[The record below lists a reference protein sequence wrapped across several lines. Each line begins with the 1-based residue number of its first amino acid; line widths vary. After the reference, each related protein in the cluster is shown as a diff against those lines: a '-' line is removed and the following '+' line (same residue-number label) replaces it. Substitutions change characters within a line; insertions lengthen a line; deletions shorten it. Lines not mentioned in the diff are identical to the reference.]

1 MIRGMPPLKCL
12 QTFTAVM
19 ETGSFARAAD
29 QLSVTPSAVS
39 HQIRMLEDILGKPLF
54 VRKNRTVQPTEDAV
68 AYANALG
75 ESFTR
80 IAVATSRFSSEG
92 GVQRLML
99 HSAPSL
105 ATLWLVPR
113 LGAFQQRHPEI
124 DVTLFAGHEPA
135 KLGDDGFMIDIQ
147 YARPVPDTCDGIV
160 LCEETVLPLASPDF
174 VERHGLTRLEDISAV
189 PLIHSVRCVVQW
201 DQWIARHAP
210 HVMLG
215 RRSMTFDR
223 AFLGLM
229 AARDG
234 LGLILESNLQASD
247 MLRSGALVMP
257 FGPLGTTSVAHRL
270 VYRRED
276 RARPQIEAFVTWIT
290 EEMAAD
296 RASVGPAARPAQRMR
311 RAAP

>member
-12 QTFTAVM
+12 QTFAAVM
-19 ETGSFARAAD
+19 ETGTFARAAE
-29 QLSVTPSAVS
+29 QLNVTPSAVS
-39 HQIRMLEDILGKPLF
+39 HQIRLLEDILGKPLF
-54 VRKNRTVQPTEDAV
+54 VRKNRSVQPTEDAV

-80 IAVATSRFSSEG
+80 IAVATSRFASEG
-92 GVQRLML
+92 SVLRLML

-113 LGAFQQRHPEI
+113 LASFRARHPDI
-124 DVTLFAGHEPA
+124 DLTLFAGHEPA

-147 YARPVPDTCDGIV
+147 YNRPVPEACEGIA
-160 LCEETVLPLASPDF
+160 LCEETIVPLASPAF
-174 VERHGLTRLEDISAV
+174 VTEHRLARVEALSAV
-189 PLIHSVRCVVQW
+189 PLIHSVRCVAQW
-201 DQWIARHAP
+201 DQWVARHAP
-210 HVMLG
+210 HVMLS
-215 RRSMTFDR
+215 RRDMTFDR

-234 LGLILESNLQASD
+234 LGLLLESSLQASA
-247 MLRSGALVMP
+247 MLRAGELVMP
-257 FGPLGTTSVAHRL
+257 FGPLGITAVAHRL

-276 RARPQIEAFVTWIT
+276 RARPQIEAFVAWIT

-296 RASVGPAARPAQRMR
+296 RAVPDFPQRVR
-311 RAAP
+311 RAAR

>member
-19 ETGSFARAAD
+19 ETGSFARAAG
-29 QLSVTPSAVS
+29 QLNVTPSAVS
-39 HQIRMLEDILGKPLF
+39 HQIRLLEDILGKPLF
-54 VRKNRTVQPTEDAV
+54 ARKNRTVEPTEDAV
-68 AYANALG
+68 SYANALG

-92 GVQRLML
+92 SVQRLML

-113 LGAFQQRHPEI
+113 LGSFRLRHPEI
-124 DVTLFAGHEPA
+124 DLTLFAGHEPA

-147 YARPVPDTCDGIV
+147 YMRPVPEACEGV
-160 LCEETVLPLASPDF
+160 ALCEETIVPLASPVF
-174 VERHGLTRLEDISAV
+174 VARNRLTRVEDIGNV
-189 PLIHSVRCVVQW
+189 PLIHSARCVVQW
-201 DQWIARHAP
+201 EQWLARHAP
-210 HVMLG
+210 HVMLP
-215 RRSMTFDR
+215 RRGTTFDR

-234 LGLILESNLQASD
+234 LGLMLESNLQASD
-247 MLRSGALVMP
+247 MLRAGELILP
-257 FGPLGTTSVAHRL
+257 FGPLGITAVAHRV

-296 RASVGPAARPAQRMR
+296 RASAAAAHPAD
-311 RAAP
+311 

>member
-19 ETGSFARAAD
+19 ETGSFSRAAE
-29 QLSVTPSAVS
+29 QLNVTPSAVS
-39 HQIRMLEDILGKPLF
+39 HQIRLLEDILGKPLF
-54 VRKNRTVQPTEDAV
+54 VRRNRTVQPTEDAV

-92 GVQRLML
+92 AVQRLML

-113 LGAFQQRHPEI
+113 LGSFHARHPEI
-124 DVTLFAGHEPA
+124 DLTLFAGHEPA

-147 YARPVPDTCDGIV
+147 YNRPVPEACEGIV
-160 LCEETVLPLASPDF
+160 LGEETVTPLASPAF
-174 VERHGLTRLEDISAV
+174 VARHRLSRVEDISAV
-189 PLIHSVRCVVQW
+189 PLIHSVRSVVQW

-210 HVMLG
+210 HVMLA
-215 RRSMTFDR
+215 RRGMTFDR
-223 AFLGLM
+223 AYLGLM

-234 LGLILESNLQASD
+234 LGLMLESNLQASG
-247 MLRSGALVMP
+247 MLRAGELVMP
-257 FGPLGTTSVAHRL
+257 FGPLGITAVAHRL

-276 RARPQIEAFVTWIT
+276 RARPQIEAFIAWIT
-290 EEMAAD
+290 EELAAERTGAD
-296 RASVGPAARPAQRMR
+296 GPQRVR
-311 RAAP
+311 RAAR

>member
-12 QTFTAVM
+12 QTFAAVM
-19 ETGSFARAAD
+19 DTGTFARAAE
-29 QLSVTPSAVS
+29 QLNVTPSAVS

-54 VRKNRTVQPTEDAV
+54 VRRNRTVQPTEDAV

-92 GVQRLML
+92 AVLRLML

-113 LGAFQQRHPEI
+113 LAAFRSRHPDI
-124 DVTLFAGHEPA
+124 DLTLFAGHEPA

-147 YARPVPDTCDGIV
+147 YNRPVPEACEGLV
-160 LCEETVLPLASPDF
+160 LCEETVMPLASPAF
-174 VERHGLTRLEDISAV
+174 VAQHQLTRVEDISAV
-189 PLIHSVRCVVQW
+189 PLIHSVRSVVQW

-210 HVMLG
+210 HVMLA
-215 RRSMTFDR
+215 RRGMTFDR
-223 AFLGLM
+223 AYLGLM

-234 LGLILESNLQASD
+234 LGLMLESTLQAGG
-247 MLRSGALVMP
+247 MLAAGELVAP
-257 FGPLGTTSVAHRL
+257 FGPLGVTAVAHRL

-276 RARPQIEAFVTWIT
+276 RARPQIEAFVAWIT

-296 RASVGPAARPAQRMR
+296 RARGEAPQRVARAAR
-311 RAAP
+311 

>member
-12 QTFTAVM
+12 QTFAAVM
-19 ETGSFARAAD
+19 ETGSFARAAE
-29 QLSVTPSAVS
+29 QLNVTPSAIS

-54 VRKNRTVQPTEDAV
+54 ARRNRTVLPTEDAI

-80 IAVATSRFSSEG
+80 IAVATSRFASEG
-92 GVQRLML
+92 SVQRLML

-113 LGAFQQRHPEI
+113 LGSFRARHPQI
-124 DVTLFAGHEPA
+124 DLTLFAGHEPA

-147 YARPVPDTCDGIV
+147 YNRPVPEACEGIV
-160 LCEETVLPLASPDF
+160 LCEETVMPLASPDF
-174 VERHGLTRLEDISAV
+174 VALHRLERVEDIGTV
-189 PLIHSVRCVVQW
+189 PLIHSVRSVVQW

-210 HVMLG
+210 HVMLARG
-215 RRSMTFDR
+215 GMTFDR
-223 AFLGLM
+223 AYLGLI

-234 LGLILESNLQASD
+234 LGLMLESSLQAGG
-247 MLRSGALVMP
+247 MLAAGELVAP
-257 FGPLGTTSVAHRL
+257 FGPLGVTAVAHRV

-276 RARPQIEAFVTWIT
+276 RARPQIEAFLSWIT
-290 EEMAAD
+290 EEMATD
-296 RASVGPAARPAQRMR
+296 RARIDGPQRVSK
-311 RAAP
+311 AAP

>member
-19 ETGSFARAAD
+19 ETGSFARAAG
-29 QLSVTPSAVS
+29 QLNVTPSAVS

-54 VRKNRTVQPTEDAV
+54 VRRNRTVEPTEDAV

-92 GVQRLML
+92 SVQRLML

-113 LGAFQQRHPEI
+113 LPSFKRRHPEI
-124 DVTLFAGHEPA
+124 DLTLFAGHEPA

-147 YARPVPDTCDGIV
+147 YTRPVPEACESIA
-160 LCEETVLPLASPDF
+160 LAEETIVPLASPAF
-174 VERHGLTRLEDISAV
+174 VAEHRLSRVEDISNV

-201 DQWIARHAP
+201 DQWLARHAP
-210 HVMLG
+210 HVMLP
-215 RRSMTFDR
+215 RRAMTFDR

-234 LGLILESNLQASD
+234 LGLMLESNLQASG
-247 MLRSGALVMP
+247 MLRSGELVMP
-257 FGPLGTTSVAHRL
+257 FGPLGITAVAHRV

-276 RARPQIEAFVTWIT
+276 RARPQIEAFVAWIT
-290 EEMAAD
+290 EEMAVD
-296 RASVGPAARPAQRMR
+296 RAQAGSPAPPQRVR

>member
-19 ETGSFARAAD
+19 ESGSFARAAEK
-29 QLSVTPSAVS
+29 LNVTPSAVS

-54 VRKNRTVQPTEDAV
+54 VRRNRTVEPSEDAV

-92 GVQRLML
+92 RTQRLML

-113 LGAFQQRHPEI
+113 IASFRRRHPEI
-124 DVTLFAGHEPA
+124 DLTLFAGHEPA
-135 KLGDDGFMIDIQ
+135 KLGDEGFMIDIQ
-147 YARPVPDTCDGIV
+147 YARPVPEDCEGIP
-160 LCEETVLPLASPDF
+160 LAEETILPLASPAF
-174 VERHGLTRLEDISAV
+174 VEQHRLTRVEDISNV

-201 DQWIARHAP
+201 DQWVARHAP
-210 HVMLG
+210 HVMLN
-215 RRSMTFDR
+215 RRGTTFDR

-234 LGLILESNLQASD
+234 LGLMLESDLQASD
-247 MLRSGALVMP
+247 MLRAGELVQP
-257 FGPLGTTSVAHRL
+257 FGRLGITAVAHRL

-276 RARPQIEAFVTWIT
+276 RARPQIEAFVAWIT

-296 RASVGPAARPAQRMR
+296 RAAVGQPASPKR
-311 RAAP
+311 RTLPQLA